1 MIRKSAF
8 QRILMFSVICGTALS
23 AFGISLAADD
33 AAETKNGYYY
43 TVQKGDTLWGLSRS
57 FADSPWVWPE
67 LWTENSTVIANPHLI
82 YPGQKIRLTRKAGAS
97 PQMPAGGDKQFQA
110 NVHYFYSLINQVGFI
125 RRVPVAPQGVI
136 FQKPVKGT
144 TMIAEGD
151 VVYLKPEGNAA
162 FQTGSLFTVY
172 RTFDPLYDQST
183 KELIGTQ
190 HLLVGIVQVTQRQP
204 EYAIGKVLKSF
215 RPILISD
222 KLMPYSR
229 QNPRILLEKSQEGI
243 DGTIM
248 MSEDHLNM
256 FAELHTAFIDRGRRH
271 GVKEGQIYSVYYR
284 DESKLGPAKSS
295 QTITIPVDCGELI
308 VLHVEDTNSTVLI
321 TDSDKELFAGTLM
334 RTPLP
339 VR

>member
-8 QRILMFSVICGTALS
+8 QRILMFSVICGTALGV
-23 AFGISLAADD
+23 FGASLAADS

-43 TVQKGDTLWGLSRS
+43 TVQKGDTLWDLSRS

-97 PQMPAGGDKQFQA
+97 PQMPAGSDKQFQA

-151 VVYLKPEGNAA
+151 IVYLKPEGNAA
-162 FQTGSLFTVY
+162 LETGALFTVY

-248 MSEDHLNM
+248 MSEEHLNM

-284 DESKLGPAKSS
+284 DESKLGPGKSS

-321 TDSDKELFAGTLM
+321 TDSDKELFAGALM